1 MILISA
7 SVGDVFAYIGGILIT
22 IFCFILLYVPLMG
35 GYLGLRRKMASARF
49 LPEFLT
55 LLFVVVI
62 NIVFKIVLFFQSYEG
77 THAFT
82 MKYGVLDIIRSIY
95 AGVGNF
101 GFEGVD
107 GLYDKSIAFGY
118 QLCFYGSSLLTA
130 IMFVSVIAAT
140 ANYEIY
146 SRFSLFFKR
155 WRSKLFHKKYD
166 YYVFTALTKETILLA
181 ESIAGKREETLGD
194 GEKPTMTEDDQKN
207 AVIIFAGPELDSFD
221 RKDELCRQVMANGFA
236 YWSYNESE
244 KSLTNVLKLNVHNGL
259 DSWGKFYKLIK
270 DTKSGVQIQVKTN
283 PGRKPGRLVICSF
296 NSKNH
301 VPMEEENMEFVFT
314 DIKRHIEEIKET
326 KGTNDKAKK
335 DSKAKQQDNK
345 LADFGDE
352 AKTKKKEDKRKKRE
366 ETRDRKRMEKH
377 IERILE
383 ASFIEYYVLSEREI
397 NYQSYQ
403 HKVDLFRFE
412 IEDLVAPL
420 FMKKWRDSETN
431 IDNPID
437 ENWRTAPDRK
447 NFDEAL
453 FDADIIGESNDTFRF
468 FEHRKLKN
476 ADVLTLF
483 SYISNVSVWNEATAI
498 SYSAVEAFQ
507 QVLNQYPIADDFLG
521 GNLHVCSVGY
531 GLTAQ
536 TIVKNLYVQTACIS
550 TEKDFVSTFRVDAYD
565 PAATDIAGLLQ
576 YENPMTVCFE
586 VENTATDDSG
596 KRGPKHITFNADQE
610 AELRKECAEIG
621 EDYEKMRP
629 EDKLILW
636 RTKEIRN
643 AAIGSVCVQVPD
655 KVMTHDR
662 EISPMAITL
671 HKISVL
677 DFDFVKKLDEATGA
691 ASETN
696 VRPEFI
702 TIATGDDYHNIK
714 IANALIIDILKEQQS
729 KPAEK
734 VKKQIIFMNVWDE
747 KNLALIN
754 TYNANIAL
762 NVRGGKEDLINPS
775 TEYKE
780 IRGAKVYHYSDSLI
794 LIVVGSNNEIYSAKS
809 VIAYREIAQY
819 AVNYD
824 RASNMSSLNVNLYFD
839 KKGESEE
846 NKRYLAVK
854 DASPIEEDGVEGV
867 QMTISNAVNRI
878 VADYCT
884 GQKLPFSHDV
894 TTNILTTFCYLATWS
909 EEQLKEVKI
918 EDKNKRERNTIATM
932 LSDALDHSDDV
943 GFFDY
948 IRYAPFLRWCNWC
961 RAQLWEKESNMS
973 AYMFGYVYKRMRRKR
988 LDINGAEEVKEEGLR
1003 SVKPVFT
1010 LEEYIRIIN
1019 IEHQRWM
1026 RLHMCNGWT
1035 SGSTVKAR
1043 RTHGSIVPL
1052 YGICLNGT
1060 YAYDLINVAW
1070 GMKKE

>member
-1 MILISA
+1 M
-7 SVGDVFAYIGGILIT
+7 
-22 IFCFILLYVPLMG
+22 
-35 GYLGLRRKMASARF
+35 
-49 LPEFLT
+49 
-55 LLFVVVI
+55 
-62 NIVFKIVLFFQSYEG
+62 FFQSYEG

-101 GFEGVD
+101 TFEGVD

-194 GEKPTMTEDDQKN
+194 GEKPTMTEEDQKN
-207 AVIIFAGPELDSFD
+207 AVIIFAGPDLDSFD

-259 DSWGKFYKLIK
+259 DSWGNFYKFIK
-270 DTKSGVQIQVKTN
+270 ENENTVKAGGKAKKTD
-283 PGRKPGRLVICSF
+283 PRKKPGRLVICSF
-296 NSKNH
+296 NAKNH

-314 DIKRHIEEIKET
+314 DVKRHIKEIKE
-326 KGTNDKAKK
+326 KHKE
-335 DSKAKQQDNK
+335 KQIK
-345 LADFGDE
+345 
-352 AKTKKKEDKRKKRE
+352 
-366 ETRDRKRMEKH
+366 
-377 IERILE
+377 RILE
-383 ASFIEYYVLSEREI
+383 ASFIEYYVLSEREV
-397 NYQSYQ
+397 NYQAYQ

-412 IEDLVAPL
+412 IENLVAPFFL
-420 FMKKWRDSETN
+420 KKWRDAKTHK
-431 IDNPID
+431 DNPIE

-447 NFDEAL
+447 DFDEAL
-453 FDADIIGESNDTFRF
+453 FDADIFGKSNDTFRF
-468 FEHRKLKN
+468 FKERKMTN
-476 ADVLTLF
+476 AEVLAIF
-483 SYISNVSVWNEATAI
+483 SYISNDSVWNEATAI

-521 GNLHVCSVGY
+521 GNIHVCSVGY

-536 TIVKNLYVQTACIS
+536 TIVKNLYVQTAYIS
-550 TEKDFVSTFRVDAYD
+550 SEEDFVSTFHVEAYD

-596 KRGPKHITFNADQE
+596 KRGPKHITFNAEQE
-610 AELRKECAEIG
+610 DELRKECAEIG

-629 EDKLILW
+629 EDKLIVW
-636 RTKEIRN
+636 RIKEIRK
-643 AAIGSVCVQVPD
+643 AAIDSIRVQVPD

-677 DFDFVKKLDEATGA
+677 DFDFVKKLDEYTGTG
-691 ASETN
+691 SDKI

-729 KPAEK
+729 QPAEK

-754 TYNANIAL
+754 TYNANIAK
-762 NVRGGKEDLINPS
+762 NVRGGKEDLIDPS

-824 RASNMSSLNVNLYFD
+824 RASNMSSLMVNLYFD
-839 KKGESEE
+839 QPGDDVSA
-846 NKRYLAVK
+846 NKRYYNDQNRLPEGK
-854 DASPIEEDGVEGV
+854 KPVEGV
-867 QMTISNAVNRI
+867 KMKISEAVNRI

-884 GQKLPFSHDV
+884 GRELPFSEEV
-894 TTNILTTFCYLATWS
+894 ATNILATFCTLSTWS
-909 EEQLKEVKI
+909 EKKLKEVKI
-918 EDKNKRERNTIATM
+918 TKKIDREKNTIKTM
-932 LSDALDHSDDV
+932 LSDALDRSDAV

-973 AYMFGYVYKRMRRKR
+973 AHMFGYVYKRLYQKR
-988 LDINGAEEVKEEGLR
+988 LEKKVIEDKIRKEQGLPV
-1003 SVKPVFT
+1003 SNSVFT

-1060 YAYDLINVAW
+1060 YAYDLINAAW